1 MEKVIDGDALA
12 KAKELM
18 SQKPEEHLAQVVI
31 NGAIRSKTFTD
42 KEIEKLSRLINLS
55 IIEFKS
61 ERESAMELI
70 NNYTYLTEKK

>member
-18 SQKPEEHLAQVVI
+18 NQKPEEYLAQVVI
-31 NGAIRSKTFTD
+31 NGAIRSKAFTD
-42 KEIEKLSRLINLS
+42 EEIEKLSRLINLS
-55 IIEFKS
+55 IIEFKN